1 MRSIILTLSF
11 LFALIGSATSQGFN
25 YQSIVRNSSGMPQAN
40 TTVFLRFII
49 SEGSSSGT
57 NLYIEKQ
64 QPTTDAYGWLNA
76 EVGTGIPEL
85 GTIASVNWNNGPK
98 YLTVECAD
106 SPNGPYNEI
115 ASSQINNSAFAGP
128 QGMKGDKG
136 EPGIQGPQGPV
147 GPQGPQGTAGQDGTG
162 VNIIGTIPNENALDP
177 DYMGSIGDMVITE
190 DTGSGY
196 VWNGQ
201 MWTLVGQI
209 QGPQGPQGLQGIAG
223 QTGPQGDQGP
233 TGPVGPQG
241 LQGPQGVAGAQGPI
255 GPQGVAGDQGPA
267 GPAGATGPAG
277 PQGIPGSQGVAGPTG
292 ATGAAGPQG
301 NAGPAGPAG
310 ATGPAGPIGPVGPQ
324 GPTGPA
330 GTYTA
335 GTGITIATNTI
346 SAQNTNALWN
356 ANQLQGRNI
365 WDTAPTTGQV
375 LTWSPVGSNNPNT
388 WQPASLPSDKW
399 SEMGNALFPA
409 LGRHVEPFTNNAWDL
424 GNATFR
430 WRNIY
435 LNNQPN
441 VGSDRRIKEN
451 IKPIAYGLDAVLKMN
466 PVQYNLIGVPST
478 EVSLGLIA
486 QDIRKIIPEIV
497 SVEDAGDRNG
507 KDVREADPSL
517 PQAMQSI
524 RYGDLIPV
532 LIKAIQELEEKVR
545 VLESEVNKK

>member
-11 LFALIGSATSQGFN
+11 LFALIGSTMSQGFN

-76 EVGTGIPEL
+76 EVGNGIPEL

-106 SPNGPYNEI
+106 SPNGTYNEI

-136 EPGIQGPQGPV
+136 EPGIQGLQGPQGPV

-162 VNIIGTIPNENALDP
+162 VNIIGTIPNENALDQ
-177 DYMGSIGDMVITE
+177 DYIGSIGDMVITE

-209 QGPQGPQGLQGIAG
+209 QGPQGPQGLQGIPG

-233 TGPVGPQG
+233 IGPAGPQGPQG
-241 LQGPQGVAGAQGPI
+241 LQGVAGAQGP
-255 GPQGVAGDQGPA
+255 AGEQGPA
-267 GPAGATGPAG
+267 GPTGATGPAG

-292 ATGAAGPQG
+292 PVGPTGATGAAGPQG
-301 NAGPAGPAG
+301 NAGP
-310 ATGPAGPIGPVGPQ
+310 TGPAGPIGPTGPQ

-346 SAQNTNALWN
+346 SAQNTSALWN

-365 WDTAPTTGQV
+365 WDVAPTSGQV

-388 WQPASLPSDKW
+388 WQPASLPADKW
-399 SEMGNALFPA
+399 SDMGNALFPA

-451 IKPIAYGLDAVLKMN
+451 IKAIPYGLDAILKMN
-466 PVQYNLIGVPST
+466 PVQYNLIGVPSSD
-478 EVSLGLIA
+478 VSLGLIA
-486 QDIRKIIPEIV
+486 QDVKKIIPEIV
-497 SVEDAGDRNG
+497 SVENTSDRNG
-507 KDVREADPSL
+507 QDVRVADPSL
-517 PQAMQSI
+517 PKGMHSI

-532 LIKAIQELEEKVR
+532 LIKAIQELEEKIR
-545 VLESEVNKK
+545 VLEAEVSKK